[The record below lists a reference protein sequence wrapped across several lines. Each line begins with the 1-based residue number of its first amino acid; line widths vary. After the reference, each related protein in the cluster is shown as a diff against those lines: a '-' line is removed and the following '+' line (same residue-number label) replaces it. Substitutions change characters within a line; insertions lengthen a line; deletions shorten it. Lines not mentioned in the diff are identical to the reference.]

1 MFEVGFSELLMTGLV
16 ALIVIGPEKLP
27 KAARIAGLW
36 WSRVHHGLSSIKT
49 EIRQEL
55 HAEEMRQL
63 MQQHSIGQDVQRM
76 VDETKIG
83 IAEFQHDVNAVS
95 HKSDSHDPTA

>member
-27 KAARIAGLW
+27 KAARVAGLW
-36 WSRVHHGLSSIKT
+36 WGRVQRSLTLIKS
-49 EIRQEL
+49 EISQEL

-63 MQQHSIGQDVQRM
+63 MQQNSIGQDMQRM
-76 VDETKIG
+76 VEDVKTS
-83 IAEFQHDVNAVS
+83 IAEIEQDVKAPS
-95 HKSDSHDPTA
+95 HPTDFHDPAA